1 MNNFL
6 IDLANNVRE
15 ISPILSEA
23 CLGAKSLFKHL
34 AFIQSLPKHE
44 NRVALVFDVPE
55 IPKLVVVGLKK
66 PTNAKQVVGY
76 LKKELYAPV
85 YERVASASYLSVKKW
100 HSRYRIPRKSFTRS
114 TSYDYYLTVS
124 KSTPHYDSWSVKH
137 GDAFR
142 PYFASTRP
150 CRSVDV
156 YPCAPS
162 NILNVSEF
170 INGLRTYGEF
180 TV

>member
-1 MNNFL
+1 MNKYL
-6 IDLANNVRE
+6 LS
-15 ISPILSEA
+15 ISNEVMDVSPVLSEA

-55 IPKLVVVGLKK
+55 IPKLVVVILNK
-66 PTNAKQVVGY
+66 PMNAKQVVGY
-76 LKKELYAPV
+76 LNKELYAPV
-85 YERVASASYLSVKKW
+85 YERVASASYLAIKKW
-100 HSRYRIPRKSFTRS
+100 NSRYRIPRKTFTRS
-114 TSYDYYLTVS
+114 TSYDYYLTVL
-124 KSTPHYDSWSVKH
+124 KPTPHYYCWSVKH

-142 PYFASTRP
+142 PYFAAVKP
-150 CRSVDV
+150 CRYVDV
-156 YPCAPS
+156 YPCAPL

>member
-1 MNNFL
+1 MNKYLLSISNEVM
-6 IDLANNVRE
+6 DV
-15 ISPILSEA
+15 SPILSEA

-55 IPKLVVVGLKK
+55 IPKLVVVILNK
-66 PTNAKQVVGY
+66 PMNAKQVVSY

-85 YERVASASYLSVKKW
+85 YERVASASYLSIKKW
-100 HSRYRIPRKSFTRS
+100 NSRYRIPRKTFTRS
-114 TSYDYYLTVS
+114 TSYDYYLTVF
-124 KSTPHYDSWSVKH
+124 KSTPHYYSWSVKN

-142 PYFASTRP
+142 PYFASVKP
-150 CRSVDV
+150 CRYVDV

>member
-15 ISPILSEA
+15 ISPILSET

-34 AFIQSLPKHE
+34 AFVQSLTKHE

-55 IPKLVVVGLKK
+55 IPKLVVVVLNK
-66 PTNAKQVVGY
+66 PMNAKQVVGY
-76 LKKELYAPV
+76 LKKDLYTPV

-114 TSYDYYLTVS
+114 TSYDYYLTVF
-124 KSTPHYDSWSVKH
+124 KSTPHYYSWSVKH

-150 CRSVDV
+150 CRYVDV
-156 YPCAPS
+156 YPCTPS

>member
-1 MNNFL
+1 MNKYLLSISNE
-6 IDLANNVRE
+6 VRDV
-15 ISPILSEA
+15 SPILSET

-34 AFIQSLPKHE
+34 AFIQSLTKHE

-55 IPKLVVVGLKK
+55 IPKLVVVILNK
-66 PTNAKQVVGY
+66 PMNAKQVVGY

-100 HSRYRIPRKSFTRS
+100 HSRYRIPRKTFTRS
-114 TSYDYYLTVS
+114 TSYDYYLTVF
-124 KSTPHYDSWSVKH
+124 KSTPHYYSWSVKH

-142 PYFASTRP
+142 PYFAAIKP
-150 CRSVDV
+150 CRYIDV